1 MKKTKT
7 NQKAGGL
14 TIRTGVKGGFVA
26 NMSKSSPILR

>member
-7 NQKAGGL
+7 NQKASGV

-26 NMSKSSPILR
+26 KMSKSSPML